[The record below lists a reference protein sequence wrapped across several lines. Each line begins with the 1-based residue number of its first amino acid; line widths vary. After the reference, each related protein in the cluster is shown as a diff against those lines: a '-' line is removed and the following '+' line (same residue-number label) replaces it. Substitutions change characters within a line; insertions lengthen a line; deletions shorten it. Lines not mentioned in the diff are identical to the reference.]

1 VTNISTDRLSEAKG
15 FYGDLPGLRVVMDQG
30 WIVTFAADNLAVCRE
45 HYVAGSPVT
54 GSTEK
59 LHLQICVPL

>member
-1 VTNISTDRLSEAKG
+1 MTNISTDRLSEAKG
-15 FYGDLPGLRVVMDQG
+15 FYGDLLGLRVVMDQG

-45 HYVAGSPVT
+45 RHVTGSPVT

-59 LHLQICVPL
+59 PCLQICVPL